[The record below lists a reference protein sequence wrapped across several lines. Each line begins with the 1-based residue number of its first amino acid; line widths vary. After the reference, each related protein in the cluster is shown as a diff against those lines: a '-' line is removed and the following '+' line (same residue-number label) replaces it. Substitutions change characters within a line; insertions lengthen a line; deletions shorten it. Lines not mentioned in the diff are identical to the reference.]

1 MALVLADFLDT
12 NFILPEQRGN
22 KSLIRYNHS
31 NQKFDLVYIDT
42 TLGIITDSPQQF
54 SDEVALEL
62 IINNITNNIIDGGN
76 F

>member
-1 MALVLADFLDT
+1 MALVLADFSDAS
-12 NFILPEQRGN
+12 FILPEQRRN

-31 NQKFDLVYIDT
+31 TQKFDLVYIDT

-54 SDEVALEL
+54 SDEVAQEL

>member
-1 MALVLADFLDT
+1 MALVLADFSDAS
-12 NFILPEQRGN
+12 FILPEQRRN

-31 NQKFDLVYIDT
+31 TQKFDLVYIDT

-62 IINNITNNIIDGGN
+62 IINNITNNIIDSGN

>member
-1 MALVLADFLDT
+1 MALVLADFSDAS
-12 NFILPEQRGN
+12 FILPEQRRN

-31 NQKFDLVYIDT
+31 TQKFDLVYIDT